1 MATASLLRRVL
12 VLLTLFCVNDVR
24 SVKLKSDEQAPWT
37 NEFET
42 VELSCV
48 IESISSPSPRIEW
61 KKIKEGNP
69 SYVYFQDRISG
80 DLENRAR
87 LREPAS
93 LVIEN
98 ASRTDTAQYRCEV
111 TAPDDQRSFA
121 ELLIDLVVR
130 VKPVMPKCAVPTA
143 VPVGKPAEFLCS
155 EEEGFPRPKF
165 QWFRDSEE
173 IPIDPKTSPRFMNAS
188 YSMDPETG
196 VLSFAAVRKED
207 GGEYFCRAKNEAGY
221 SECRAQK
228 MEVYDLN
235 VAGIVLGVVVVITVL
250 ALVTAGI
257 CCAYRRGYLH
267 SQQKDDK
274 FKAPAKSDGVDY
286 VRTEEEGDFRHKSSF
301 II

>member
-1 MATASLLRRVL
+1 MATASLLRKLL
-12 VLLTLFCVNDVR
+12 VLLTFLWPSEVR
-24 SVKLKSDEQAPWT
+24 GVTLKSDEVSPWT

-48 IESISSPSPRIEW
+48 IESISSRSPRIEW
-61 KKIKEGNP
+61 KKIKDGNP
-69 SYVYFQDRISG
+69 SYVFFHGRISG

-98 ASRTDTAQYRCEV
+98 ASRTDSAQYRCEV
-111 TAPDDQRSFA
+111 TAPEDQRSFA
-121 ELLIDLVVR
+121 ELLINLVVR
-130 VKPVMPKCAVPTA
+130 VRPVMPKCAVPAA
-143 VPVGKPAEFLCS
+143 VPVGKPAEFRCS

-165 QWFRDSEE
+165 QWFRNSEE
-173 IPIDPKTSPRFMNAS
+173 IPIDPKTSPRFQNAS
-188 YSMDPETG
+188 YSMDTETG
-196 VLSFAAVRKED
+196 MLSFGAVRKED
-207 GGEYFCRAKNEAGY
+207 EGVYFCRAKNEAGF
-221 SECRAQK
+221 SECRPQK

-235 VAGIVLGVVVVITVL
+235 VAGIVLGVVVVVTVL

-257 CCAYRRGYLH
+257 CCAYRRGYL
-267 SQQKDDK
+267 SQQKQDN
-274 FKAPAKSDGVDY
+274 FKAPAKGDGVDY